1 MEITVVGR
9 HMDVPGRFRTHLED
23 KLDKIAQLAP
33 DAQRVDAV
41 VSHESNPRQSGQCD
55 RVELTV
61 HGLGA
66 VIRSEASADDLNA
79 ALDVAYGRML
89 ERLRRVRDRRKDHRR
104 GRERSHGQVPT
115 VRGMA
120 PDAEER
126 QVPDRAEER
135 TSADADRSPVV
146 IREKT
151 HRARPMSIDDALY
164 RMELVG
170 HDFFLFI
177 DSGSGRPRV
186 VYRRKGWDYGIIEL
200 VEDDSDPLEQD
211 GTAGRV
217 AS

>member
-1 MEITVVGR
+1 MEINVVGR
-9 HMDVPGRFRTHLED
+9 HMEVPGRFRRHLED

-33 DAQRVDAV
+33 DAQRLDAV
-41 VSHESNPRQSGQCD
+41 VSHEGNPRQAGQCD

-66 VIRSEASADDLNA
+66 VIRSEASAEDLNA
-79 ALDVAYGRML
+79 ALDVAYGRLL

-104 GRERSHGQVPT
+104 GRERSHGQIPT

-120 PDAEER
+120 PDIEAA
-126 QVPDRAEER
+126 PTA
-135 TSADADRSPVV
+135 ADAEQPSGAETDRSPVV

-151 HRARPMSIDDALY
+151 HRARPMTIDDALY

-177 DSGSGRPRV
+177 DAGSGRPRV

-200 VEDDSDPLEQD
+200 VEDDRDPAEQE
-211 GTAGRV
+211 GV
-217 AS
+217 AERDTV